1 MAVSTLKKTP
11 LHATHEALGARMMAF
26 GGFDMPVQY
35 TSIIDEHQA
44 VREKAGLF
52 DVSHM
57 GEVLVRGP
65 QAFSFVQQLVTNDA
79 ARLYDGKAMYAVM
92 CQEDGGAV
100 DDLLVYRLNAE
111 TYMLVI
117 NASNIEKDLAW
128 MRDHN
133 PMGAELEDLSE
144 TTALLA
150 IQGPNAPAIVQKLT
164 DVDLSDIKYYHFAE
178 MPPGAFVGCNRA
190 ILSRTGYTGEP
201 GFEIYCEGEKASDVW
216 AALMEAGKAD
226 GLQPAG
232 LGARDTLR
240 LEAGYCLYGNDLT
253 SETNPLEAGLGW
265 VVKLDADE
273 FVGREALQQVKA
285 EGPERKLVG
294 LVLEARGIPRH
305 DYEILADGEA
315 VGVVTSGTQSP
326 VLNKGIA
333 LGYVPNNPAYTEPG
347 RSLEISLRGRPAAAT
362 VTKPPFHTS

>member
-1 MAVSTLKKTP
+1 MAASTLKKTP

-35 TSIIDEHQA
+35 TSILDEHKA
-44 VREKAGLF
+44 VREQAGLF

-65 QAFSFVQQLVTNDA
+65 KAFGFVQHLVTNDA

-92 CQEDGGAV
+92 CREDGGAV

-111 TYMLVI
+111 TYLLVI
-117 NASNIEKDLAW
+117 NASNIEKDVAW
-128 MRDHN
+128 MRAHN
-133 PMGAELEDLSE
+133 PMEAELEDISE
-144 TTALLA
+144 ATALLA
-150 IQGPNAPAIVQKLT
+150 IQGPKAPAIVQHLT
-164 DVDLSDIKYYHFAE
+164 DVDLDDVKYYHFAE
-178 MPPGAFVGCNRA
+178 MPPGAFVGCERA

-201 GFEIYCEGEKASDVW
+201 GFEIYCESEKAADVW
-216 AALMEAGKAD
+216 AALMEAGRTS

-253 SETNPLEAGLGW
+253 EETNPLEAGLGW
-265 VVKLDADE
+265 VVKLDAGD

-305 DYEILADGEA
+305 DYKILADGEA

-333 LGYVPNNPAYTEPG
+333 LGYVPNDPAYTEPG

>member
-1 MAVSTLKKTP
+1 
-11 LHATHEALGARMMAF
+11 
-26 GGFDMPVQY
+26 
-35 TSIIDEHQA
+35 
-44 VREKAGLF
+44 
-52 DVSHM
+52 
-57 GEVLVRGP
+57 
-65 QAFSFVQQLVTNDA
+65 
-79 ARLYDGKAMYAVM
+79 
-92 CQEDGGAV
+92 
-100 DDLLVYRLNAE
+100 
-111 TYMLVI
+111 
-117 NASNIEKDLAW
+117 

-133 PMGAELEDLSE
+133 PMGAELENISE
-144 TTALLA
+144 ATALLA
-150 IQGPNAPAIVQKLT
+150 IQGPKAPAIVQKLT
-164 DVDLSDIKYYHFAE
+164 DVDLDDIKYYHFAE
-178 MPPGAFVGCNRA
+178 MPPGAFVGCERA

-201 GFEIYCEGEKASDVW
+201 GFEIYCESEKAADVW
-216 AALMEAGKAD
+216 AALMEAGRTS

-253 SETNPLEAGLGW
+253 EETNPLEAGLGW
-265 VVKLDADE
+265 VVKLDAGD
-273 FVGREALQQVKA
+273 FVGREALQQIKA

-333 LGYVPNNPAYTEPG
+333 LGYVPNDPVYTEPG